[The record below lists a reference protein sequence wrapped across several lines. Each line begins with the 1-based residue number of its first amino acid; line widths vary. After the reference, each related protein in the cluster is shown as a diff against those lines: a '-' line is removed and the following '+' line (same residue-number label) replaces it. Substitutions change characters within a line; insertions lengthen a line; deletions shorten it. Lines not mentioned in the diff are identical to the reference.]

1 MGFAPTSE
9 SLLLS
14 KVDDYSDIYRLVLAR
29 KLTSQSKFSSTGF
42 YIFFEQKVNCS
53 SLLHLE
59 KYLEFNLL

>member
-9 SLLLS
+9 SFLLS

-29 KLTSQSKFSSTGF
+29 KLTSQSKFSSIGF